1 MPYAQNGLLG
11 NLSPVHFT
19 ERPLSRQSKAQSF
32 TPCSSQRVK
41 VRPLADRNDAV
52 ANSELFFVVVSGL
65 RKSRVSAAREEK
77 EKGKRKKK
85 RGLTL
90 CEVERLSQIAT
101 SAMPVG

>member
-1 MPYAQNGLLG
+1 MKKKRKLAQRGKK
-11 NLSPVHFT
+11 
-19 ERPLSRQSKAQSF
+19 RR
-32 TPCSSQRVK
+32 
-41 VRPLADRNDAV
+41 
-52 ANSELFFVVVSGL
+52 
-65 RKSRVSAAREEK
+65 K